1 MIRGAMAN
9 WALASNSL
17 SNREGDSNEATKKRV
32 PRASSRLKV
41 SIDEVEYTAS
51 EWNHTGC
58 RLKGYYLAVEKGS
71 RLQIELCFYG
81 LNSESRVKCQAEVMW
96 TCNDQVGLRFEY
108 LPIYEENLVTH
119 QLREALKLVGKKKED
134 FAEGEQPTDELE
146 LENIKTVKNVEV
158 ITGGFTRVFSRLAD
172 FKGPILFV
180 SILIGI
186 ILAAFYTSS
195 DQVGGRGTVV
205 SDVEVV
211 QATEDGTLLRL
222 FVREGDHVSR
232 GSTLFETR
240 DEVYYR
246 DELTRLGQLK
256 RDLDEASK
264 TYQIIPNASNPG
276 SAQFRSLKEEEKL
289 QLEIVQMYQELFR
302 KGAVAHESVLE
313 KLKDLA
319 KIKGQ
324 LRLAYSK
331 QQLVN
336 PYDQLYQSARQRL
349 LNIPSIDPSTT
360 NNSLAESS
368 GISVYKRY
376 KSPTEG
382 IVLKLPRLDGSALVK
397 GATLAVIQ
405 PTASFPSVRVF
416 LPHDASDRLRIGNN
430 ATISILGINGEFTGI
445 VSGIDK
451 RGGLK
456 MKLTD
461 NQVDELFEH
470 SSSLQETP
478 AEVLIQITPSSS
490 KSFPVLSIGAKAT
503 VSIDADP
510 TTLGSLSSRL
520 RSFLPAFR

>member
-1 MIRGAMAN
+1 MSTSEDEFIG
-9 WALASNSL
+9 
-17 SNREGDSNEATKKRV
+17 ATKKRV

-41 SIDEVEYTAS
+41 NIDEVEYIAS
-51 EWNHTGC
+51 EWNHIGC
-58 RLKGYYLAVEKGS
+58 KLQGYHLAIEKGS
-71 RLQIELCFYG
+71 KFQIELVFYG

-96 TCNDQVGLRFEY
+96 SRNDELGLRFES

-119 QLREALKLVGKKKED
+119 QLREALKLVGKKRVD
-134 FAEGEQPTDELE
+134 FADSKQPTDELE
-146 LENIKTVKNVEV
+146 LENIKTVKHVDA
-158 ITGGFTRVFSRLAD
+158 ITSSFTHAFSRMAD
-172 FKGPILFV
+172 FKGAILFV
-180 SILIGI
+180 SILVGL

-222 FVREGDHVSR
+222 FVGEGDHVKR

-246 DELTRLGQLK
+246 EELARLGQLR

-264 TYQIIPNASNPG
+264 SYLIIPNASNPG
-276 SAQFRSLKEEEKL
+276 SAQFRSLKVEEKL
-289 QLEIVQMYQELFR
+289 QLGIVQMYQDLYS
-302 KGAVAHESVLE
+302 KGAVAQESVLE

-319 KIKGQ
+319 KVQGQ
-324 LRLAYSK
+324 LRLAQSK
-331 QQLVN
+331 QQLVA
-336 PYDQLYQSARQRL
+336 PYSQLYQSARQRL
-349 LNIPSIDPSTT
+349 LNNSSIEPSLTDNPLT
-360 NNSLAESS
+360 ESS

-376 KSPTEG
+376 KSPSDG
-382 IVLKLPRLDGSALVK
+382 IILKLPRLDGSALVK

-416 LPHDASDRLRIGNN
+416 LPHDASDRLRIGNK
-430 ATISILGINGEFTGI
+430 ATIRILGIDGEFTGF

-456 MKLTD
+456 MKLHD
-461 NQVDELFEH
+461 NQVGELFDH

-478 AEVLIQITPSSS
+478 AEVLIHINRSSS

-503 VSIDADP
+503 VSIDAAP
-510 TTLGSLSSRL
+510 TSLGSLSRRL
-520 RSFLPAFR
+520 ISFLPAFR